1 MKNILYCGTEVN
13 FNPRVTVV
21 VGEDSSKFLSTVSN
35 SLGITYYNG
44 VLPLWQST
52 DKQDNSIV
60 LIKDIERD
68 LLPKIQRSII
78 ATLMK
83 RYPNTQFIVTTNSP
97 YVLGTVRG
105 DIVIEVNGDSV
116 FGVPECYGQGLD
128 YISNIILKVDSSIF
142 NQKIADIYAALSKNN
157 IDRAEELLTELEAT
171 LGHNEVPEVVQLQVL
186 LELKKKTVLSYKTL
200 DSLVGSRELTN
211 EEKESVA
218 GSINRW
224 IDTSNDFWT
233 TESFF
238 YFQPK
243 TYWYDHLSPEDRL
256 KSIEEQQKC
265 CEENGLVTVPF
276 SDQRF
281 TEWVV
286 RIYEADT
293 AALYM
298 TSTRN
303 DIVHIEFPLG
313 DWDKVKLFIQ
323 ENYHHLTP
331 DMLKEWSVKNGY
343 FHM

>member
-1 MKNILYCGTEVN
+1 MN
-13 FNPRVTVV
+13 
-21 VGEDSSKFLSTVSN
+21 
-35 SLGITYYNG
+35 
-44 VLPLWQST
+44 
-52 DKQDNSIV
+52 
-60 LIKDIERD
+60 
-68 LLPKIQRSII
+68 QR
-78 ATLMK
+78 
-83 RYPNTQFIVTTNSP
+83 
-97 YVLGTVRG
+97 
-105 DIVIEVNGDSV
+105 
-116 FGVPECYGQGLD
+116 
-128 YISNIILKVDSSIF
+128 
-142 NQKIADIYAALSKNN
+142 
-157 IDRAEELLTELEAT
+157 
-171 LGHNEVPEVVQLQVL
+171 
-186 LELKKKTVLSYKTL
+186 LKKQTVLSYKTL
-200 DSLVGSRELTN
+200 DALVGNRELTN

-224 IDTSNDFWT
+224 IDTSNDYWT

-281 TEWVV
+281 TELVV
-286 RIYEADT
+286 RTDDTPSWRDT

-303 DIVHIEFPLG
+303 DIVDIEFPLE

-331 DMLKEWSVKNGY
+331 NMLKEWSVKNGY